1 MKVEKIPALIGLVL
15 IILLAF
21 LIIWQAGIFGVS
33 KGRLEQDARDKQGVE
48 KSWEMAQAVNE
59 DMCAMLFYDEEKEN
73 YAYSIYLT
81 KEGLSYGY
89 FYRQGGTD
97 AYMEEGVKGV
107 VFEDKGIAL
116 LSLNEDKVC
125 KIVVDDSVKQETIQ
139 VDSEEPFTIVL
150 PIECGAITMY
160 DAQENVV
167 TLYDTFTGA

>member
-15 IILLAF
+15 ILLLAY

-33 KGRLEQDARDKQGVE
+33 KDRLEQDARKKQNVA
-48 KSWEMAQAVNE
+48 SNWEMTQALDDE
-59 DMCAMLFYDEEKEN
+59 MCAMLFYDEN
-73 YAYSIYLT
+73 RDSYAYSIYLT
-81 KEGLSYGY
+81 KEGMSYGY

-125 KIVVDDSVKQETIQ
+125 KIVVDNNVEERTIQ
-139 VDSEEPFTIVL
+139 VDAGEPFAVVL
-150 PIECGAITMY
+150 PIDCSSITMY

>member
-73 YAYSIYLT
+73 YAYSIY
-81 KEGLSYGY
+81 Y
-89 FYRQGGTD
+89 
-97 AYMEEGVKGV
+97 
-107 VFEDKGIAL
+107 
-116 LSLNEDKVC
+116 
-125 KIVVDDSVKQETIQ
+125 
-139 VDSEEPFTIVL
+139 PFF
-150 PIECGAITMY
+150 P
-160 DAQENVV
+160 
-167 TLYDTFTGA
+167 

>member
-33 KGRLEQDARDKQGVE
+33 RDRLEQDARERQNIAG
-48 KSWEMAQAVNE
+48 SWEMAQDVNE
-59 DMCAMLFYDEEKEN
+59 DVCAMLFYDDVREN
-73 YAYSIYLT
+73 YTYSIYLT

-89 FYRQGGTD
+89 FFRQGGTD

-125 KIVVDDSVKQETIQ
+125 KIVVDSNADQKTIQ
-139 VDSEEPFTIVL
+139 VNAEEPFAVVL

-160 DAQENVV
+160 DAQGNIV

>member
-33 KGRLEQDARDKQGVE
+33 KGRLEQDARERQAVE
-48 KSWEMAQAVNE
+48 KGWEMAQAVNE

-81 KEGLSYGY
+81 REGLSYGY

-97 AYMEEGVKGV
+97 AYMEEGVKGI

-125 KIVVDDSVKQETIQ
+125 KIVVDDNVKQETIQ
-139 VDSEEPFTIVL
+139 VDARQPFALVL

-160 DAQENVV
+160 DAQDNVV

>member
-1 MKVEKIPALIGLVL
+1 MEKIPALIGLVL

-33 KGRLEQDARDKQGVE
+33 RDRLEQDARERQNIAG
-48 KSWEMAQAVNE
+48 SWEMAQDVNE
-59 DMCAMLFYDEEKEN
+59 DVCAMLFDDDVREN
-73 YAYSIYLT
+73 YTYSIYLT

-89 FYRQGGTD
+89 FFRQGGTD

-125 KIVVDDSVKQETIQ
+125 KIVVDSNADQKTIQ
-139 VDSEEPFTIVL
+139 VNAEEPFAVVL

-160 DAQENVV
+160 DAQGNIV